1 MKMKTIFLSTLVT
14 GSIFFSSCG
23 GKTTE
28 ECRSDADAYQFGRDM
43 QAYVELRSAGLS
55 LEDAI
60 EEYSESLGL
69 MMPYD
74 ASNECVKRGFQ
85 DAEDGKDNPFN

>member
-1 MKMKTIFLSTLVT
+1 
-14 GSIFFSSCG
+14 
-23 GKTTE
+23 
-28 ECRSDADAYQFGRDM
+28 M
-43 QAYVELRSAGLS
+43 QVYVELRSAGLS

-74 ASNECVKRGFQ
+74 ASNECVKRGFK
-85 DAEDGKDNPFN
+85 DAEDGKDNPFK